1 MTLSQAEHLVLKI
14 SATFA
19 NTKFD
24 SVKKQAYAEALE
36 KLDQATTAQA
46 ISKLTMTNKFCPTVS
61 EIYEVYQSIRKS
73 QGRYTPTEKEPKEP
87 CPVCHGLGFLIKP
100 HTVNMLPYEY
110 LFHCAC
116 PAGAL
121 WTYDGRIISENRSDY
136 HIPSIAEYHSRKKQ
150 KKSA

>member
-19 NTKFD
+19 NSKFD

-46 ISKLTMTNKFCPTVS
+46 INKLTLTNKFCPTVA
-61 EIYEVYQSIRKS
+61 EIYEVYLSIKKS
-73 QGRYTPTEKEPKEP
+73 QGRYTPTLKEPKEP
-87 CPVCHGLGFLIKP
+87 CPVCHGLGFLIKL

-110 LFHCAC
+110 LFHCEC
-116 PAGAL
+116 PVGAK
-121 WTYDGRIISENRSDY
+121 WSYDGRIISENRSDY
-136 HIPSIAEYHSRKKQ
+136 RIPSISEYHRNEQ
-150 KKSA
+150 QVSA